1 MTTVAFLLW
10 PLISLAFFRKLAL
23 PVAISVTVI
32 GGYLMLPTEGG
43 FKVTGL
49 PSIDKT
55 TMPALLALVFA
66 AIFARNSPD
75 VRPGWLPRS
84 PIVLILIALLIAGK
98 FGTFLTNPDPLVFGQ
113 TFLPAL
119 TLYDTIARVQTA
131 IMLLVPFILARK
143 YLASSEAHRRFLTV
157 LVVAALGY
165 SLLALYEVRMSPQLN
180 NMIYGYFP
188 HSWLQHIRRDGFR
201 PIVFL
206 QHGLWVGIF
215 FACAVLAAAGLA
227 RIRDLPRR
235 NLYAAAGVWLLFT
248 LYMAKSLG
256 AFSTTLLLLPILL
269 FMAPR
274 LQVLIV
280 GIIGMSILTYPIL
293 RGAGFVPVD
302 AISELAESISA
313 ERAESFIFRLNNEDL
328 LLARANERPLFG
340 WGAWG
345 RSFIFDE
352 EGRNISVTD
361 GYWIIVIGVGGWVE
375 YIGEF
380 GLLCLAPLILALRR
394 KTFDVSPATATLS
407 VVLVVNL
414 IDLIPNAGVTA
425 VTWMMA
431 GALAGR
437 LELGRSTDTAAA
449 DASLTDAEPPAAG
462 PSGRPT
468 APAYRRDF
476 SDRSPGT
483 SSAVAA
489 LKKDSTR
496 GSAAKTSPSYA
507 RDFGQPDPTRKR
519 RS

>member
-10 PLISLAFFRKLAL
+10 PLVSLAFFRKLAL
-23 PVAISVTVI
+23 PVAISATVI

-55 TMPALLALVFA
+55 TMPPLLALMFA
-66 AIFARNSPD
+66 AIFARDAPD

-84 PIVLILIALLIAGK
+84 PVVLILIALLIVGK
-98 FGTFLTNPDPLVFGQ
+98 FGTFLTNPDPLVFGT

-143 YLASSEAHRRFLTV
+143 FLATAEAHRIFLSV

-188 HSWLQHIRRDGFR
+188 HSWMQHIRRDGFR

-235 NLYAAAGVWLLFT
+235 NLYAAAAVWLLFT

-269 FMAPR
+269 VMAPR

-313 ERAESFIFRLNNEDL
+313 DRAESFIFRLNNEDL

-380 GLLCLAPLILALRR
+380 GLLCLTPLILALRR
-394 KTFDVSPATATLS
+394 KTFDVSPATAALS

-437 LELGRSTDTAAA
+437 LELGRIADKAAATAAA
-449 DASLTDAEPPAAG
+449 QEASHPDPVGARRPA
-462 PSGRPT
+462 
-468 APAYRRDF
+468 APAYRREF
-476 SDRSPGT
+476 IEPETGSPT
-483 SSAVAA
+483 PVAPR
-489 LKKDSTR
+489 KQEGGRD
-496 GSAAKTSPSYA
+496 AAPASGPRYA
-507 RDFGQPDPTRKR
+507 REFDGPALTGKR
-519 RS
+519 RP